1 MNKTTNIKSIGIGRR
16 KEATATVKLLPGSGE
31 IMINNLPAFE
41 YLQLN
46 VGYLNACKLPLEL
59 AELDTSYNVEVQVKG
74 GGLNGQTEAIRL
86 GITRALCKIDNAKRP
101 ALKAANLLTRD
112 ARVKERKKY
121 GLKKARKAS
130 QYSKR

>member
-59 AELDTSYNVEVQVKG
+59 AELDTSYNVEVKVK

-101 ALKAANLLTRD
+101 VLKAANLLTRD